1 MVISDYFEIE
11 RAYAKLNLYL
21 DVLSKRPDGYHNI
34 TGLFQTIDLH
44 DELEISQI
52 DKRGEVR
59 IETNIEIQGTNLIEK
74 AFRTVE
80 KFYNV
85 GFGIKVRLKKNIPM
99 GSGLGGGSSDA
110 AAVLRFLGRKL
121 KISIK
126 DLLILAA
133 EVGSDVPFLI
143 VGGTAIVEGRGE
155 KVTFL
160 SPINDYR
167 VDLFCP
173 TISVST
179 KFAYQMIHESTYAKK
194 PDFALKL
201 YEAYLKRDHNQIKAL
216 SYNVFQE
223 IMTSKYPQIQD
234 ALDKAQRCNPIVA
247 MMTGSGSC
255 IFAVQADKG
264 KYRFIEDVFQH
275 L

>member
-85 GFGIKVRLKKNIPM
+85 SFGIKVRLKKTSRWDLGLVVEVLM
-99 GSGLGGGSSDA
+99 QQLFFGS
-110 AAVLRFLGRKL
+110 
-121 KISIK
+121 
-126 DLLILAA
+126 
-133 EVGSDVPFLI
+133 
-143 VGGTAIVEGRGE
+143 
-155 KVTFL
+155 
-160 SPINDYR
+160 
-167 VDLFCP
+167 
-173 TISVST
+173 
-179 KFAYQMIHESTYAKK
+179 
-194 PDFALKL
+194 
-201 YEAYLKRDHNQIKAL
+201 
-216 SYNVFQE
+216 
-223 IMTSKYPQIQD
+223 
-234 ALDKAQRCNPIVA
+234 
-247 MMTGSGSC
+247 
-255 IFAVQADKG
+255 
-264 KYRFIEDVFQH
+264 
-275 L
+275 